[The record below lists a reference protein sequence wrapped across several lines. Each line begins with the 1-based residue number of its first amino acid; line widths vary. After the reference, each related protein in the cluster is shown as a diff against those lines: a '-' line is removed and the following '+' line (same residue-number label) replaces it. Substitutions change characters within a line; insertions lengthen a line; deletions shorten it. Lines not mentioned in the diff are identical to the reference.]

1 MLTLLAAR
9 CTCCAFLSSVRA
21 RLDIRQGADGIH
33 IPDLT
38 SITVN
43 SVAEVNHLMAT
54 RATPNRAVASTN
66 MNEHSSRSHCV
77 LFVKVV
83 GTNERNGERTAGKL
97 ILIDLSVFRSTH
109 TRDLFSLCLASCSCV
124 SHRHPLTILFSPC
137 SLMCLHACFL
147 LYCSAGSERLNKS
160 GAEGQALKEAQAIN
174 GSLSALGNVI
184 SALQSKAKHVP
195 CKIRA
200 MEEKRRGEKEK
211 R

>member
-1 MLTLLAAR
+1 V
-9 CTCCAFLSSVRA
+9 CA

-38 SITVN
+38 SITVH

-109 TRDLFSLCLASCSCV
+109 TAIFCYALLLAAASATAILSLFY
-124 SHRHPLTILFSPC
+124 FSPC

-195 CKIRA
+195 CKN
-200 MEEKRRGEKEK
+200 
-211 R
+211 

>member
-109 TRDLFSLCLASCSCV
+109 TAISSNVLHLAAASVTAIFSLTLILIVLVAV
-124 SHRHPLTILFSPC
+124 SR
-137 SLMCLHACFL
+137 
-147 LYCSAGSERLNKS
+147 
-160 GAEGQALKEAQAIN
+160 
-174 GSLSALGNVI
+174 
-184 SALQSKAKHVP
+184 
-195 CKIRA
+195 
-200 MEEKRRGEKEK
+200 
-211 R
+211 